1 MPGLGIYAGPG
12 KMTYNGA
19 VFWPQQENGLISY
32 AINQSKLD
40 FANAMFGRV
49 GSQLGNTT
57 GRITVTPYDNWAAL
71 PALYPAFIG
80 ATTLGVGGA
89 AAGLAI
95 STRPHNPP
103 YGAGAD
109 TGSTIWN
116 PDGLS
121 IVVNRLALNRHP
133 DLHLGVGKPLFGQ
146 AEFLV
151 LPKTVAG
158 AVVIPAAPGQ
168 TWVGSFHTINEAG
181 QPEPGAAFITSDFVR
196 EAWTGVLN
204 VFAGFGAVQA
214 EDEWT
219 ISCNAKYDEL
229 KVQEQTMAT
238 KLASVEFMA
247 KCRPFGP
254 LWTQIETAIMTRG
267 LGARWGN
274 PGAQGA
280 QINLTLTSQSGKT
293 ITLFNVDIQGEN
305 FEFGGARLATGEI
318 GFVTQLIPGAV
329 APAFPSAFITF
340 SA

>member
-1 MPGLGIYAGPG
+1 
-12 KMTYNGA
+12 MTYQGA
-19 VFWPQQENGLISY
+19 VLWPQQENGLISY
-32 AINQSKLD
+32 SINQSKLD
-40 FANAMFGRV
+40 FANAMMGRV

-57 GRITVTPYDNWAAL
+57 GRVTVTPYDNWAAL

-80 ATTLGVGGA
+80 ATTLGPGNVA
-89 AAGLAI
+89 SLAI

-103 YGAGAD
+103 YGGGPD

-146 AEFLV
+146 VEFLV
-151 LPKTVAG
+151 LPKTVG
-158 AVVIPAAPGQ
+158 GVVVIPAAPGQ
-168 TWVGSFHTINEAG
+168 TWVNSFHTINEAG
-181 QPEPGAAFITSDFVR
+181 QPEPGAVFGTSDFVR
-196 EAWTGVLN
+196 EAWTGAFN
-204 VFAGFGAVQA
+204 GFPGSFASVQA

-254 LWTQIETAIMTRG
+254 LWSQIETAIMTRA
-267 LGARWGN
+267 LGSRWGT
-274 PGAQGA
+274 PGAQGG

-293 ITLFNVDIQGEN
+293 ITLYNVDIQGEN
-305 FEFGGARLATGEI
+305 FEFGGARLATGEV
-318 GFVTQLIPGAV
+318 GFITQLVPGTP
-329 APAFPSAFITF
+329 PAAFIQF